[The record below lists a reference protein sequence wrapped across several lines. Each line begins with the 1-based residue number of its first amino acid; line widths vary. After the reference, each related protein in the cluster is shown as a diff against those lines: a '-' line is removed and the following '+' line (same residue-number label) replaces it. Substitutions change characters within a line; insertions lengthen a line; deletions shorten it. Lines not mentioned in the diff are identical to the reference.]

1 MARWNQRQAESLI
14 GKYVL
19 VGLTFKNAD
28 GRVVDQV
35 QRHGTVE
42 QVDPEAGVQIRLQSP
57 GNAWDREL
65 YWLPPDLRSF
75 EPAEP
80 GSTYHLHSTGEDVE
94 DPDFTS
100 SWTIAAP
107 NAEDDTPETRDA
119 RHDEARRLG
128 FRIE

>member
-1 MARWNQRQAESLI
+1 MARWKKRQAQDLI

-19 VGLTFKNAD
+19 VGLTFTDAD

-57 GNAWDREL
+57 GNGWDREL
-65 YWLPPDLRSF
+65 YWLPPDLGSF
-75 EPAEP
+75 EPAKRDA
-80 GSTYHLHSTGEDVE
+80 TYHLHSTGEDVD
-94 DPDFTS
+94 DPDFTA
-100 SWTIAAP
+100 SWTIGAP
-107 NAEDDTPETRDA
+107 NAEDDTPEAREA